1 MKAYCLFEQSG
12 TFKNEFKKLGIDAY
26 DYDIRNDFGQTDFVV
41 DLFAEIQ
48 KAYEGWESIFDKMGG
63 SDIIMAFFPCTRFEA
78 KVPLLVRGEAPQQ
91 KNWNDLKKLQ
101 YSMKLHGELHEL
113 YEKLCELT
121 VVAERKR
128 LRMVIENPVTQPHYL
143 TTYWCIKPSVID
155 RDRTN
160 DGDYYKK
167 PTQYFFI
174 GFEPSFNIV
183 MEPLELV
190 KTRTIDNVK
199 GTETTS
205 GQVERSMMHPQY
217 ARRFIKKYILPNENE
232 RRRNEIPD

>member
-41 DLFAEIQ
+41 DLFMEIQ
-48 KAYEGWESIFDKMGG
+48 KAYEGWESIFDNMGG
-63 SDIIMAFFPCTRFEA
+63 TDIIMAFFPCTRFEA
-78 KVPLLVRGEAPQQ
+78 KVPLSFRGESTQQ

-121 VVAERKR
+121 VVAERKG

-155 RDRTN
+155 KDRTN

-174 GFEPSFNIV
+174 GFEPSFNLV
-183 MEPLELV
+183 MEPLEPV
-190 KTRTIDNVK
+190 KTRTIVNAM
-199 GTETTS
+199 GSETTS
-205 GQVERSMMHPQY
+205 RQVERSMMHPQY
-217 ARRFIKKYILPNENE
+217 ARRFIKKYILPNESKG
-232 RRRNEIPD
+232 

>member
-41 DLFAEIQ
+41 DIFAEIQ
-48 KAYEGWESIFDKMGG
+48 KAYEGWESIFDQMVGG
-63 SDIIMAFFPCTRFEA
+63 VDVIMAFFPCTRFEA
-78 KVPLLVRGEAPQQ
+78 KVPLSFRGEAPQQ

-101 YSMKLHGELHEL
+101 YSMQLHWELHNL

-121 VVAERKR
+121 VVAERKG

-183 MEPLELV
+183 MEPLDVV
-190 KTRTIDNVK
+190 KTRTIE
-199 GTETTS
+199 GCRATETTS
-205 GQVERSMMHPQY
+205 IQVERSMMHPQY
-217 ARRFIKKYILPNENE
+217 ARRFIKKYILPNESKG
-232 RRRNEIPD
+232 

>member
-41 DLFAEIQ
+41 DIFTEIQ
-48 KAYEGWESIFDKMGG
+48 KAYEGWESIFDNMGG
-63 SDIIMAFFPCTRFEA
+63 TDIIMAFFPCTRFEA
-78 KVPLLVRGEAPQQ
+78 KIPLSFRGELPQQ

-121 VVAERKR
+121 VVAERKG

-155 RDRTN
+155 KDRTN

-167 PTQYFFI
+167 QTQYFFI
-174 GFEPSFNIV
+174 GFEPSFNLV
-183 MEPLELV
+183 MEPLEPV
-190 KTRTIDNVK
+190 KTRTINNAR

-205 GQVERSMMHPQY
+205 RQVERSMMHPQY
-217 ARRFIKKYILPNENE
+217 ARRFIKKYILPNESKG
-232 RRRNEIPD
+232 

>member
-1 MKAYCLFEQSG
+1 MNLKNSELMPTTTIFATISG
-12 TFKNEFKKLGIDAY
+12 RQILLLIFSQRSRRHTRAGNLYSIKWWG
-26 DYDIRNDFGQTDFVV
+26 GV
-41 DLFAEIQ
+41 DV
-48 KAYEGWESIFDKMGG
+48 
-63 SDIIMAFFPCTRFEA
+63 IMAFFPCTRFEA
-78 KVPLLVRGEAPQQ
+78 KVPLSFRGEAPQQ

-121 VVAERKR
+121 VVAERKG
-128 LRMVIENPVTQPHYL
+128 LRMVIENPFTQPHYL

-155 RDRTN
+155 KDRTN

-183 MEPLELV
+183 MEPLDVV
-190 KTRTIDNVK
+190 KTRTIA
-199 GTETTS
+199 GCRATETTS
-205 GQVERSMMHPQY
+205 RQVERSMMHPQY
-217 ARRFIKKYILPNENE
+217 ARRFIKKYILPNESKG
-232 RRRNEIPD
+232 

>member
-48 KAYEGWESIFDKMGG
+48 KAYEGWESIFDNMGG

-78 KVPLLVRGEAPQQ
+78 MIPLLFRGETPQQ

-121 VVAERKR
+121 VVAERKG
-128 LRMVIENPVTQPHYL
+128 LRMVIENPVAQPHYL
-143 TTYWCIKPSVID
+143 TAYWCIKPTVID
-155 RDRTN
+155 KDRTN

-174 GFEPSFNIV
+174 GFKPSYNLV
-183 MEPLELV
+183 MEPLELL
-190 KTRTIDNVK
+190 
-199 GTETTS
+199 S
-205 GQVERSMMHPQY
+205 GADAAFFVHGWKENRGCRLEHM
-217 ARRFIKKYILPNENE
+217 ACNEYGIIIINE
-232 RRRNEIPD
+232 

>member
-48 KAYEGWESIFDKMGG
+48 KAYEGWESIFDNIGG
-63 SDIIMAFFPCTRFEA
+63 SDIIMAFFHCTRFEA
-78 KVPLLVRGEAPQQ
+78 KVPLSFRGESPQQ

-121 VVAERKR
+121 VVAERKG

-155 RDRTN
+155 KDRTN

-174 GFEPSFNIV
+174 GFEPSFNLV

-190 KTRTIDNVK
+190 KARTINNTK
-199 GTETTS
+199 ATETTS
-205 GQVERSMMHPQY
+205 MQVERSMMHPQY
-217 ARRFIKKYILPNENE
+217 ARRFIKKYILPNESKG
-232 RRRNEIPD
+232 

>member
-48 KAYEGWESIFDKMGG
+48 KAYEGWESIFDNMGG
-63 SDIIMAFFPCTRFEA
+63 TDIIMAFFPCTRFEA
-78 KVPLLVRGEAPQQ
+78 KVPLSFRGELPQQ

-121 VVAERKR
+121 VVAERKG

-155 RDRTN
+155 KDRTN

-174 GFEPSFNIV
+174 GFEPSYNLV
-183 MEPLELV
+183 MEPLEQV
-190 KTRTIDNVK
+190 KTRTIENVK

-205 GQVERSMMHPQY
+205 RQVERSMMHPQY
-217 ARRFIKKYILPNENE
+217 ARRFIKKYILSNESKG
-232 RRRNEIPD
+232 

>member
-41 DLFAEIQ
+41 DIFAEIQ
-48 KAYEGWESIFDKMGG
+48 KAYEGWESIFDQMVVGV
-63 SDIIMAFFPCTRFEA
+63 DVIMAFFPCTRFEA
-78 KVPLLVRGEAPQQ
+78 KVPLSFRGEAPQQ

-121 VVAERKR
+121 VVAERKG

-155 RDRTN
+155 KDRTN
-160 DGDYYKK
+160 DGDYYNK

-183 MEPLELV
+183 MEPLDVV
-190 KTRTIDNVK
+190 KTRTIA
-199 GTETTS
+199 GCRATETTS
-205 GQVERSMMHPQY
+205 RQVERSMMHPQY
-217 ARRFIKKYILPNENE
+217 ARRFIKKYILPNESKG
-232 RRRNEIPD
+232 

>member
-41 DLFAEIQ
+41 DLFTEIQ
-48 KAYEGWESIFDKMGG
+48 KAYEGWESIFDNMGG
-63 SDIIMAFFPCTRFEA
+63 TDIIMAFFPCTRFEA
-78 KVPLLVRGEAPQQ
+78 KVPLSFRGELPQQ

-121 VVAERKR
+121 VVAERKG
-128 LRMVIENPVTQPHYL
+128 LRMVIENPVTHPHYL

-155 RDRTN
+155 KDRTN

-174 GFEPSFNIV
+174 GFEPSYNLV
-183 MEPLELV
+183 MEPLEPV
-190 KTRTIDNVK
+190 KTRTINNAR

-205 GQVERSMMHPQY
+205 RQVERSMMHPQY
-217 ARRFIKKYILPNENE
+217 ARRFIKKYILPNESKG
-232 RRRNEIPD
+232 

>member
-78 KVPLLVRGEAPQQ
+78 CIPLAFRGESVQQ
-91 KNWNDLKKLQ
+91 KNWSDLKKLQ

-121 VVAERKR
+121 VVAERKG
-128 LRMVIENPVTQPHYL
+128 LKMVIENPASQPHYL
-143 TTYWCIKPSVID
+143 TAYWCIKPSVID
-155 RDRTN
+155 KDRTK

-174 GFEPSFNIV
+174 NFEPSFNLV

-190 KTRTIDNVK
+190 KTRTLVNAK
-199 GTETTS
+199 ATETTS
-205 GQVERSMMHPQY
+205 RQVERSMMHPQY
-217 ARRFIKKYILPNENE
+217 ARRFIKKYILPSESE
-232 RRRNEIPD
+232 RHCSGT

>member
-41 DLFAEIQ
+41 DIFAEIQ
-48 KAYEGWESIFDKMGG
+48 KAYEGWESIFDQMVGG
-63 SDIIMAFFPCTRFEA
+63 VDVIMAFFPCTRFES
-78 KVPLLVRGEAPQQ
+78 KVPLSFRGESPQQ

-101 YSMKLHGELHEL
+101 YSMQLHGELHNL

-121 VVAERKR
+121 VVAERKG

-183 MEPLELV
+183 MEPLDVV
-190 KTRTIDNVK
+190 KTRTIA
-199 GTETTS
+199 GCRATETTS
-205 GQVERSMMHPQY
+205 RQVERSMMHPQY
-217 ARRFIKKYILPNENE
+217 ARRFIKKYILPNESKG
-232 RRRNEIPD
+232 

>member
-1 MKAYCLFEQSG
+1 MGGSMKAYCLFEQSG

-41 DLFAEIQ
+41 DIFAEIQ
-48 KAYEGWESIFDKMGG
+48 KAYEGWESIFDQMVGG
-63 SDIIMAFFPCTRFEA
+63 VDVIMAFFPCTRFEA
-78 KVPLLVRGEAPQQ
+78 KVPLSFRGESPQQ

-121 VVAERKR
+121 VVAERKG
-128 LRMVIENPVTQPHYL
+128 LRMVIENPFTQPHYL

-155 RDRTN
+155 KDRTN

-183 MEPLELV
+183 MEPLDVV
-190 KTRTIDNVK
+190 KTRTIARCK
-199 GTETTS
+199 ATETTS
-205 GQVERSMMHPQY
+205 RQVERSMMHPQY
-217 ARRFIKKYILPNENE
+217 ARRFIKKYILPNESKG
-232 RRRNEIPD
+232 

>member
-78 KVPLLVRGEAPQQ
+78 KVPLLFRGESSQQ
-91 KNWNDLKKLQ
+91 KNWNELKKLQ
-101 YSMKLHGELHEL
+101 YSMQLHGELHNL

-121 VVAERKR
+121 VVAERKG
-128 LRMVIENPVTQPHYL
+128 LRMVIENQFTQPHYL

-155 RDRTN
+155 KDRTN
-160 DGDYYKK
+160 DGDYCKK

-183 MEPLELV
+183 MEPLDVV
-190 KTRTIDNVK
+190 KTRTIARCK
-199 GTETTS
+199 ATETTS
-205 GQVERSMMHPQY
+205 RQVERSMMHPQY
-217 ARRFIKKYILPNENE
+217 ARRFIKKYILPNESKG
-232 RRRNEIPD
+232 

>member
-63 SDIIMAFFPCTRFEA
+63 ADIIMAFFPCTRFEA
-78 KVPLLVRGEAPQQ
+78 KVPLAFRGESPQQ
-91 KNWNDLKKLQ
+91 KSWDDLKKLQ

-121 VVAERKR
+121 VVAERKG

-155 RDRTN
+155 KDRTN

-174 GFEPSFNIV
+174 GFEPSFNLV

-190 KTRTIDNVK
+190 KTRTIDNAK

-205 GQVERSMMHPQY
+205 VQVERSVMHPQY
-217 ARRFIKKYILPNENE
+217 ARRFIKKYIIRE
-232 RRRNEIPD
+232 EIND

>member
-48 KAYEGWESIFDKMGG
+48 KAYEGWESIFDNMGG
-63 SDIIMAFFPCTRFEA
+63 TDIIMAFFPCTRFEA
-78 KVPLLVRGEAPQQ
+78 KVPLSFRGEAPQQ

-121 VVAERKR
+121 VVAERKG
-128 LRMVIENPVTQPHYL
+128 LRMVIENPVTPPHYL

-155 RDRTN
+155 KDRTN

-174 GFEPSFNIV
+174 GFDPSFNLV
-183 MEPLELV
+183 MEPLEFV
-190 KTRTIDNVK
+190 KTRTVDNAR

-205 GQVERSMMHPQY
+205 MQVERSMMHPQY
-217 ARRFIKKYILPNENE
+217 ARRFIKKYILPNESKG
-232 RRRNEIPD
+232 

>member
-48 KAYEGWESIFDKMGG
+48 KAYEGWESIFDNMGG
-63 SDIIMAFFPCTRFEA
+63 TDIIMAFFPCTRFEA
-78 KVPLLVRGEAPQQ
+78 KVPLSFRGEAPQQ

-121 VVAERKR
+121 VVAERKG
-128 LRMVIENPVTQPHYL
+128 LRMVIENPVTPPHYL

-155 RDRTN
+155 KDRTN

-174 GFEPSFNIV
+174 GFDPSFNLV
-183 MEPLELV
+183 MEPLEFV
-190 KTRTIDNVK
+190 KTRTVDNAR

-205 GQVERSMMHPQY
+205 RQVERSMMHPQY
-217 ARRFIKKYILPNENE
+217 ARRFIKKYILPNESKG
-232 RRRNEIPD
+232 

>member
-41 DLFAEIQ
+41 DIFAEIQ
-48 KAYEGWESIFDKMGG
+48 KAYEGWESIFDQMVGG
-63 SDIIMAFFPCTRFEA
+63 VDVIMAFFPCTRFEA
-78 KVPLLVRGEAPQQ
+78 KVPLSFRGESPQQ

-121 VVAERKR
+121 VVAEQKG
-128 LRMVIENPVTQPHYL
+128 LRMVIENPFTQPHYL

-155 RDRTN
+155 KDRTN
-160 DGDYYKK
+160 DGDYFKK

-183 MEPLELV
+183 MEPLDVV
-190 KTRTIDNVK
+190 KTRTIA
-199 GTETTS
+199 GCRATETTS
-205 GQVERSMMHPQY
+205 RQVERSMMHPQY
-217 ARRFIKKYILPNENE
+217 ARRFIKKYILPNESKG
-232 RRRNEIPD
+232 

>member
-41 DLFAEIQ
+41 DIFAEIQ
-48 KAYEGWESIFDKMGG
+48 KAYEGWESIFDQMVGG
-63 SDIIMAFFPCTRFEA
+63 VDVIMAFFPCTRFEA
-78 KVPLLVRGEAPQQ
+78 KVPLSFRGESPQQ

-121 VVAERKR
+121 VVAERKG
-128 LRMVIENPVTQPHYL
+128 LRMVIENPFTQPHYL

-155 RDRTN
+155 KDRTN

-183 MEPLELV
+183 MEPLDVV
-190 KTRTIDNVK
+190 KTRTIARCK
-199 GTETTS
+199 ATETTS
-205 GQVERSMMHPQY
+205 RQVERSMMHPQY
-217 ARRFIKKYILPNENE
+217 ARRFIKKYILPNESKG
-232 RRRNEIPD
+232 

>member
-41 DLFAEIQ
+41 DIFTEIQ
-48 KAYEGWESIFDKMGG
+48 KAYEGWESIFDNMGG
-63 SDIIMAFFPCTRFEA
+63 TDIIMAFFPCTRFEA
-78 KVPLLVRGEAPQQ
+78 KIPLSFRGELPQQ

-121 VVAERKR
+121 VVAERKG
-128 LRMVIENPVTQPHYL
+128 LRMVIENPVTHPHYL

-155 RDRTN
+155 KDRTN

-174 GFEPSFNIV
+174 GFEPSFNLV
-183 MEPLELV
+183 MEPIEPV
-190 KTRTIDNVK
+190 KTRTIANAT
-199 GTETTS
+199 GSETTS
-205 GQVERSMMHPQY
+205 RQVERSMMHPQY
-217 ARRFIKKYILPNENE
+217 ARRFIKKYILPNESKG
-232 RRRNEIPD
+232 

>member
-41 DLFAEIQ
+41 DLFTEIQ
-48 KAYEGWESIFDKMGG
+48 KAYEGWESIFDNMGG
-63 SDIIMAFFPCTRFEA
+63 ADIIMAFFPCTLFES
-78 KVPLLVRGEAPQQ
+78 KVPLSFRGELPQQ

-121 VVAERKR
+121 VVAERKG
-128 LRMVIENPVTQPHYL
+128 LRMVIENPVTPPHYL

-155 RDRTN
+155 KDRTN

-174 GFEPSFNIV
+174 GFEPSFNLV
-183 MEPLELV
+183 MEPLEPV
-190 KTRTIDNVK
+190 KTRTIKNAK
-199 GTETTS
+199 GSETTS
-205 GQVERSMMHPQY
+205 RQVERSMMHPQY
-217 ARRFIKKYILPNENE
+217 ARRFIKKYILPNESKG
-232 RRRNEIPD
+232 

>member
-78 KVPLLVRGEAPQQ
+78 KVPLSFRGEAIQQ
-91 KNWNDLKKLQ
+91 KNWSDLKKLQ

-121 VVAERKR
+121 VVAERKG

-155 RDRTN
+155 KDRTN

-174 GFEPSFNIV
+174 GFKPSFNIV

-190 KTRTIDNVK
+190 KTRTIKNAK
-199 GTETTS
+199 ATETTS
-205 GQVERSMMHPQY
+205 VQVERSMMHPQY
-217 ARRFIKKYILPNENE
+217 ARRFIKKYILPNESKG
-232 RRRNEIPD
+232 

>member
-41 DLFAEIQ
+41 DLFTEIQ
-48 KAYEGWESIFDKMGG
+48 KAYEGWESIFDNMGG
-63 SDIIMAFFPCTRFEA
+63 TDIIMAFFPCTRFEA
-78 KVPLLVRGEAPQQ
+78 KVPLSFRGELPQQ

-121 VVAERKR
+121 VVAERKG
-128 LRMVIENPVTQPHYL
+128 LRMVIENPVTPPHYL

-155 RDRTN
+155 KGRTN

-174 GFEPSFNIV
+174 GFEPSFNLV
-183 MEPLELV
+183 MEPLEPV
-190 KTRTIDNVK
+190 KTRTIKNAK
-199 GTETTS
+199 CTETTS
-205 GQVERSMMHPQY
+205 RQVERSMMHPQY
-217 ARRFIKKYILPNENE
+217 ARRFIKKYILPNESKV
-232 RRRNEIPD
+232 

>member
-41 DLFAEIQ
+41 DIFTEIQ
-48 KAYEGWESIFDKMGG
+48 KAYEGWESIFDNMGG
-63 SDIIMAFFPCTRFEA
+63 TDIIMAFFPCTRFEA
-78 KVPLLVRGEAPQQ
+78 KIPLSFRGELPQQ

-121 VVAERKR
+121 VVAERKG
-128 LRMVIENPVTQPHYL
+128 LRMVIENPVTQPNYL

-155 RDRTN
+155 KDRTN

-167 PTQYFFI
+167 QTQYFFI
-174 GFEPSFNIV
+174 GFEPSFNLV
-183 MEPLELV
+183 MEPLEPV
-190 KTRTIDNVK
+190 KTRTINNAR

-205 GQVERSMMHPQY
+205 RQVERSMMHPQY
-217 ARRFIKKYILPNENE
+217 ARRFIKKYILPNESKG
-232 RRRNEIPD
+232 

>member
-48 KAYEGWESIFDKMGG
+48 KAYEGWESIFDNMGG
-63 SDIIMAFFPCTRFEA
+63 TDIIMAFFPCTRFEA
-78 KVPLLVRGEAPQQ
+78 KVPLSFRGELPQQ

-121 VVAERKR
+121 VVAERKG
-128 LRMVIENPVTQPHYL
+128 LRMVIENPFTHPHYL

-155 RDRTN
+155 KDRTN
-160 DGDYYKK
+160 DGDYFKK

-183 MEPLELV
+183 MEPLDVV
-190 KTRTIDNVK
+190 KTRTIARCK
-199 GTETTS
+199 AAETTS
-205 GQVERSMMHPQY
+205 RQVERSMMHPQY
-217 ARRFIKKYILPNENE
+217 ARRFIKKYILPNESKG
-232 RRRNEIPD
+232 

>member
-1 MKAYCLFEQSG
+1 M
-12 TFKNEFKKLGIDAY
+12 
-26 DYDIRNDFGQTDFVV
+26 
-41 DLFAEIQ
+41 
-48 KAYEGWESIFDKMGG
+48 
-63 SDIIMAFFPCTRFEA
+63 IMAFFPCTRFEA
-78 KVPLLVRGEAPQQ
+78 KVPLSFRGESPQQ

-121 VVAERKR
+121 VVAERKG
-128 LRMVIENPVTQPHYL
+128 LRMVIENPFTQPHYL

-155 RDRTN
+155 KDRTN

-183 MEPLELV
+183 MEPLDVV
-190 KTRTIDNVK
+190 KTRTIARCK
-199 GTETTS
+199 ATETTS
-205 GQVERSMMHPQY
+205 RQVERSMMHPQY
-217 ARRFIKKYILPNENE
+217 ARRFIKKYILPNESKG
-232 RRRNEIPD
+232 

>member
-48 KAYEGWESIFDKMGG
+48 KAYEGWESIFDNMGG
-63 SDIIMAFFPCTRFEA
+63 REDIIMAFFPCTRFEA
-78 KVPLLVRGEAPQQ
+78 RVQLLFRGEAPQQ

-121 VVAERKR
+121 VVAERKG

-155 RDRTN
+155 KDRTN

-174 GFEPSFNIV
+174 GFKPSYNLV

-190 KTRTIDNVK
+190 KTRTIDNAK
-199 GTETTS
+199 ATETTS
-205 GQVERSMMHPQY
+205 MQVERSMMHPQY
-217 ARRFIKKYILPNENE
+217 ARRFIKKYILPNESKG
-232 RRRNEIPD
+232 

>member
-41 DLFAEIQ
+41 DLFTEIQ
-48 KAYEGWESIFDKMGG
+48 KAYEGWESIFDNMGG
-63 SDIIMAFFPCTRFEA
+63 TDIIMAFFPCTRFES
-78 KVPLLVRGEAPQQ
+78 KVPLSFRGELPQQ

-121 VVAERKR
+121 VVAERKG
-128 LRMVIENPVTQPHYL
+128 LRMVIENPVTPPHYL

-155 RDRTN
+155 KDRTN

-167 PTQYFFI
+167 PPQYFFI
-174 GFEPSFNIV
+174 GFEPSYNLV
-183 MEPLELV
+183 MEPLEPV
-190 KTRTIDNVK
+190 KTRTIVNAT
-199 GTETTS
+199 GSETTS
-205 GQVERSMMHPQY
+205 RQVERSMMHPQY
-217 ARRFIKKYILPNENE
+217 ARRFIKKYILPNESKG
-232 RRRNEIPD
+232 

>member
-41 DLFAEIQ
+41 DLFTEIQ
-48 KAYEGWESIFDKMGG
+48 KAYEGWESIFDNMGG
-63 SDIIMAFFPCTRFEA
+63 TDIIMAFFPCTRFEA
-78 KVPLLVRGEAPQQ
+78 KVPLSFRGESTQQ

-121 VVAERKR
+121 VVAERKG

-155 RDRTN
+155 KDRTN

-174 GFEPSFNIV
+174 GFEPSFNLV
-183 MEPLELV
+183 MEPLEPV
-190 KTRTIDNVK
+190 KTRTIANAT
-199 GTETTS
+199 GSETTS
-205 GQVERSMMHPQY
+205 RQVERSMMHPQY
-217 ARRFIKKYILPNENE
+217 ARRFIKKYILSNESKG
-232 RRRNEIPD
+232 